1 MQCINQNKSK
11 KHINYM
17 FFKDFANNIYPR
29 LILIFFLSITF
40 LQAYAQKP
48 SIENIDRRIGNFQVD
63 FWGNF

>member
-1 MQCINQNKSK
+1 
-11 KHINYM
+11 M